1 MKFFGCQDKS
11 ITLYKPTKIC
21 YNPYNPQT
29 DFTKIRRTDGSGIME
44 TEKLFALENRRK
56 KEGKRMFI
64 FGKNFREV
72 HPEGEAAQG
81 RQKKNLK
88 KIKHISTIV
97 VLAALALMIAN
108 SCWFTIQEEQ
118 QAVVCTFGQP
128 KAVTEPGLHFK
139 IPFIQTVT
147 KVNTTIQGLSVG
159 YDDEENYTDDAMM
172 ITSDYNFIRVDFYA
186 EYRISDPVKALYA
199 SEDPVTIL
207 DNIAQ
212 NCIRTTIGSYG
223 VDSVLTTG
231 KNEIQANIKQMIMD
245 KLEVYDIGIQ
255 LVNISIQ
262 DAQPPTT
269 EVITAFK
276 EVETAKQGKET
287 ALNNAN
293 KYRNEQ
299 IPEARAEADKIL
311 QDAQAQ
317 KESRINEAEGQVAR
331 FNSMYEE
338 YIKYPTIT
346 KQRMF
351 YETMEDVMPDMKIII
366 QGGESGQI
374 QQLLPLEPFNTGM
387 STDIAAKEDE
397 TDE

>member
-1 MKFFGCQDKS
+1 MFQF
-11 ITLYKPTKIC
+11 
-21 YNPYNPQT
+21 
-29 DFTKIRRTDGSGIME
+29 RR
-44 TEKLFALENRRK
+44 
-56 KEGKRMFI
+56 
-64 FGKNFREV
+64 NFREV
-72 HPEGEAAQG
+72 NPESGKAPG
-81 RQKKNLK
+81 WPKPNLK
-88 KIKHISTIV
+88 KVKRILTVV
-97 VLAALALMIAN
+97 VLAALVLAVAN

-128 KAVTEPGLHFK
+128 RAVTEPGLHFK
-139 IPFIQTVT
+139 IPLIQTVT

-159 YDDEENYTDDAMM
+159 YDEEENYTDDAMM

-245 KLEVYDIGIQ
+245 KLENYDIGIQ

-262 DAQPPTT
+262 DAQPPTA
-269 EVITAFK
+269 EVVTAFK

-299 IPEARAEADKIL
+299 IPEAKAEADKVV

-366 QGGESGQI
+366 QGGEGGQV
-374 QQLLPLEPFNTGM
+374 QQLLPLEPFNTVIG
-387 STDIAAKEDE
+387 SGNAAGEEGNDNE
-397 TDE
+397 